1 MLKVK
6 KKIQNPKNQN
16 GLTDLQNEIKN
27 SVKNLYF
34 KDQKNKKT
42 INEYADILAKIRNE
56 YAQLQKENNQ
66 LRIEIQKYERY
77 IQYNENLSQTP

>member
-16 GLTDLQNEIKN
+16 GLTDLQNEIKS

-66 LRIEIQKYERY
+66 LRTEIQKY
-77 IQYNENLSQTP
+77 